1 MKTIEHQIFLKKNKL
16 DKKLLLQP
24 IQEKIE
30 IFDRMHKLLET
41 VSDCEKGNL
50 LEQLEELDL
59 EILEDIDEEYADKLE
74 YNDIEETLEEQ
85 PKLEKLEVE
94 KPKASKAKVIVEK
107 EDKSIETKKQPKQK
121 VITDESILDELVKMG
136 RTQDIGRST
145 FKDLGVKTVLG
156 WETVIGKYRVIR
168 TSVFRYRYA
177 VLVK

>member
-1 MKTIEHQIFLKKNKL
+1 MKKIEHQFFLKNNKL

-74 YNDIEETLEEQ
+74 FNEIEEVLEEK
-85 PKLEKLEVE
+85 PVLE
-94 KPKASKAKVIVEK
+94 
-107 EDKSIETKKQPKQK
+107 K
-121 VITDESILDELVKMG
+121 VITQKREL
-136 RTQDIGRST
+136 
-145 FKDLGVKTVLG
+145 
-156 WETVIGKYRVIR
+156 
-168 TSVFRYRYA
+168 
-177 VLVK
+177 

>member
-1 MKTIEHQIFLKKNKL
+1 MKKIEHQVFLKNNKL

-74 YNDIEETLEEQ
+74 FNEIEDVLDEQ
-85 PKLEKLEVE
+85 PVLE
-94 KPKASKAKVIVEK
+94 IVA
-107 EDKSIETKKQPKQK
+107 TKKETPKPT
-121 VITDESILDELVKMG
+121 TDEAILDELVKMG
-136 RTQDIGRST
+136 RTKDIGRST
-145 FKDLGVKTVLG
+145 FKDLGIKTQFG
-156 WETVIGKYRVIR
+156 WETVIGKYLVIR
-168 TSVFRYRYA
+168 TSVFRYRYE
-177 VLVK
+177 VNKI

>member
-1 MKTIEHQIFLKKNKL
+1 MKKIEHQIFLKNNKL

-74 YNDIEETLEEQ
+74 YNDIEETLEAQ
-85 PKLEKLEVE
+85 PKLEKVEIE
-94 KPKASKAKVIVEK
+94 KPKASKAKAIVEK
-107 EDKSIETKKQPKQK
+107 EDKPIETKEQPKQK

-156 WETVIGKYRVIR
+156 WETIIGKYRVIR
-168 TSVFRYRYA
+168 TSVFKYRYA
-177 VLVK
+177 VIMK

>member
-1 MKTIEHQIFLKKNKL
+1 MKKIEHQVFLKNNKL

-74 YNDIEETLEEQ
+74 FNEIEDVLDEQ
-85 PKLEKLEVE
+85 PVLE
-94 KPKASKAKVIVEK
+94 IVA
-107 EDKSIETKKQPKQK
+107 TKKETPKPT
-121 VITDESILDELVKMG
+121 TDEAILDELVKMG
-136 RTQDIGRST
+136 RTKDIGRST
-145 FKDLGVKTVLG
+145 FKDLGIKTQLG
-156 WETVIGKYRVIR
+156 WETVISKYRVVR
-168 TSVFRYRYA
+168 TSVFRYRYE
-177 VLVK
+177 VKKI

>member
-1 MKTIEHQIFLKKNKL
+1 MKKIEHKTFLENNKL
-16 DKKLLLQP
+16 DTKLLLQP

-50 LEQLEELDL
+50 LEQLESLDL

-74 YNDIEETLEEQ
+74 FNEIEEALDEQ
-85 PKLEKLEVE
+85 PVLETVAPKKVTS
-94 KPKASKAKVIVEK
+94 KPVNDVA
-107 EDKSIETKKQPKQK
+107 
-121 VITDESILDELVKMG
+121 ILDELVKIG

-145 FKDLGVKTVLG
+145 FKDLGIKTQLG

-168 TSVFRYRYA
+168 NSVFRYRYQIS
-177 VLVK
+177 LK